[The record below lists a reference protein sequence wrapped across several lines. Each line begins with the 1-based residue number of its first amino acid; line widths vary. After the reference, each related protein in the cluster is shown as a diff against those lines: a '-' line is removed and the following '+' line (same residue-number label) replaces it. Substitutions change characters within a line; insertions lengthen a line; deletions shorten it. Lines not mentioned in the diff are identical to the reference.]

1 MFLIVGLGNPGAQY
15 ARTRHNI
22 GWLVLDELSRRFAI
36 QLSRT
41 NCEAKIGGGL
51 IGEQRV
57 TLVKPQTFMNLS
69 GRSVAALMRYQ
80 NVPRER
86 VLIITDDL
94 NLPVGRLRLRPNG
107 SHGGH
112 NGLKSIAQHLGGDQY
127 ARLRFGVGEPPQI
140 ERDERGTKDFVLR
153 PFRSEELPSI
163 EAAISRAADAVETFI
178 GEGLEIAMNRFNAQ
192 PSAPKPE
199 PKTEKSAPG
208 EKSGGQTAQKGE
220 EEIL

>member
-22 GWLVLDELSRRFAI
+22 GWLVLDELARRWNI
-36 QLSRT
+36 ELSRT

-80 NVPRER
+80 NVTRER
-86 VLIITDDL
+86 IIIITDDL
-94 NLPVGRLRLRPNG
+94 NLPVGKLRLRPNG

-112 NGLKSIAQHLGGDQY
+112 NGLKSIAQHLGDDKY
-127 ARLRFGVGEPPQI
+127 ARLRFGVGEPPQV

-153 PFRSEELPSI
+153 PFLSEEMPAV
-163 EAAISRAADAVETFI
+163 EAAIARAADGVETWVR
-178 GEGLEIAMNRFNAQ
+178 EGVEIAMNRFNAE
-192 PSAPKPE
+192 PSAVKPIS
-199 PKTEKSAPG
+199 EKSISEGP
-208 EKSGGQTAQKGE
+208 KGQS
-220 EEIL
+220 